1 MKITEKEK
9 DHLRGIL
16 NDIVFQKAVEHVLTE
31 NRHRSTGEIEKN
43 AMAHTFNEGMIQMIE
58 KMNELVDIRRDIT
71 IKPRT
76 LR

>member
-9 DHLRGIL
+9 DHLRVIL
-16 NDIVFQKAVEHVLTE
+16 NDAVFQKAIEHVLTE

-43 AMAHTFNEGMIQMIE
+43 AMAHTFNEGMIQVIE
-58 KMNELVDIRRDIT
+58 KLNDLVELRRDIT